1 MRIGSL
7 FARKFWLPSLI
18 LLLGLYATGLRAAS
32 IPPEVLTQIPA
43 SLQPWMEWVLSSTPD
58 RRCPVYYN
66 QTDRY
71 RCVWLSALNLNLNA
85 QGGEF
90 SQKAYNDID
99 SWLILPGKRGYWP
112 QEVRLDGQTVPV
124 LERDGRPALKAF
136 PGEHQLTGR
145 FYWSA
150 LPDSIDIPPENALLD
165 LRLNDQPVPVSQFED
180 GGVLRLRQR
189 PATPAQQDTLDL
201 QVFRL
206 LTDGIPFMV
215 ETRLELRVSGQVR
228 EELVGPVLPSN
239 FLPLALDSPL
249 PARLEA
255 DGRLRLQLRPG
266 NWTLTLHARHQ
277 GPLNSLTLPDIAA
290 PWPQQEIW
298 SFQAQN
304 ALRQVTVE
312 GAVALD
318 PAQTKL
324 PESWRQWPAWLL
336 QMGET
341 LRFQL
346 RQRGESEPAPAQLK
360 LERMLWLDFSGQGY
374 TVRDRLSGSLDT
386 TRLDV
391 TPVLQLGRVE
401 IGGEDQFI
409 TQSPG
414 QKTVGVEIRQLN
426 DLQLTAD
433 SRLKPADIERLPAV
447 GWNIA
452 PRSIDA
458 TLNLPPG
465 WRLLA
470 ADGPDRTGNAWL
482 YSWNLRDLFIV
493 LVIAFGFAKLWGW
506 PWGVVALIG
515 MTLNYHEPNVPLYIW
530 LNVLVAIAL
539 PRVLPQG
546 RVRTLAR
553 IYRGVALLA
562 LLAIGAMFAV
572 QQVRSALHPQLE
584 PFRLSVMSALSGLD
598 SAPLPETA
606 SVASRFQQSL
616 KSEGSLASNKKSQW
630 LQQAYNA
637 NIRVQ
642 TGPGVPD
649 WRWRQATLR
658 WSGPVAA
665 DEPLRLWLLPPWG
678 TRMLMLAGLL
688 LLLAMGARTWIAGRR
703 DEPPAASPSPDQTL
717 PQQPAPDMGTVA
729 TTSTVSTALM
739 VLAVLAA
746 LVFAAVTPPAQAQ
759 EQGYPSLQLLQQLRE
774 RLTQPPDCQRC
785 GDLAAMALTLE
796 GDDLRL
802 RLSLQA
808 QTETAVPLPLP
819 PEGLIVR
826 TITLD
831 GQPATLFR
839 DAKRL
844 LWLRLPS
851 GLHTAAVIATVPPEV
866 STLQLPLP
874 LPPGRLELNISG
886 WKTEG
891 YVEGRID
898 PQLQLTRPR
907 QDTAAPLQPGVI
919 PPFARIERDIVLDV
933 VDWQVITRVQRLSQA
948 NQAAVLEIPL
958 LPGEHVTTPEIRT
971 QDDRVLLNLPSGQT
985 EAQWTATL
993 DRSDRLILQATG
1005 REDLVEVWQLHANP
1019 LWHVQSAG
1027 IPLVQRVDADGQWT
1041 PEWRPWPGEQ
1051 VSLSIDRPEGAPGD
1065 TVTIDRSAL
1074 QLNPGRRLSEA
1085 SLDLSIRA
1093 SRGGDHVLTLPPDA
1107 TLTEARINN
1116 TVQPLRQQGQ
1126 QVILPLV
1133 PGTQRVVLN
1142 WRQQLDFST
1151 RYTTPVVNLGSPSVN
1166 SNLNLNLP
1174 RDRWLL
1180 WASGPVMGP
1189 AVLFWGVLAVI
1200 LIGAIILGRYSGTP
1214 LRAHHWFL
1222 LGIGLSQSHIAAILL
1237 VAGWLW
1243 LLGWRKALAQREI
1256 RAFRFDLLQLA
1267 LVGLTAVALVA
1278 LFSAI
1283 EQGLLGSPEMQV
1295 AGNRSSAWN
1304 LNWYQDRLTGPLPV
1318 ASVVSIP
1325 LLWYRGLML
1334 AWALWLAFALLK
1346 WLVWGWQCF
1355 SAGGLWRRLLQSQ
1368 ET

>member
-7 FARKFWLPSLI
+7 FARKFWLPSLV
-18 LLLGLYATGLRAAS
+18 LLLGLYATVIRAAS

-43 SLQPWMEWVLSSTPD
+43 SLQPWMEWVLSDAPD

-99 SWLILPGKRGYWP
+99 NWLTLPGKRGYWP

-124 LERDGRPALKAF
+124 LERDGRPALKAY

-150 LPDSIDIPPENALLD
+150 LPDAIDIPPDNALLD
-165 LRLNDQPVPVSQFED
+165 LQLNGQSVPVSQFED
-180 GGVLRLRQR
+180 GGVLRLRQQST
-189 PATPAQQDTLDL
+189 TPAQQDTLDL

-215 ETRLELRVSGQVR
+215 ETRLELRVSGQAR
-228 EELVGPVLPSN
+228 EELIGPVLPPN
-239 FLPLALDSPL
+239 FLPLVLDSPV

-266 NWTLTLHARHQ
+266 NWALTLHARHQ
-277 GPLNSLTLPDIAA
+277 GPLNALTLPDIPA

-304 ALRQVTVE
+304 TLRQVAVE
-312 GAVALD
+312 GAPALD
-318 PAQTKL
+318 PTQTKL

-336 QMGET
+336 QAGET

-346 RQRGESEPAPAQLK
+346 RQRGESEPAPAQLNLK
-360 LERMLWLDFSGQGY
+360 RTLWLDFAGKGY
-374 TVRDRLSGSLDT
+374 TVRDQLSGSLDT
-386 TRLDV
+386 TRLEA
-391 TPVLQLGRVE
+391 TPILQLGRVE
-401 IGGEDQFI
+401 INGEDQFI
-409 TQSPG
+409 TQSPD
-414 QKTVGVEIRQLN
+414 QKAVGVELRQLN
-426 DLQLTAD
+426 NLQLMAD
-433 SRLKPADIERLPAV
+433 SRLEPTDIERLPAV
-447 GWNIA
+447 GWSIA

-470 ADGPDRTGNAWL
+470 ADGPDRTSNAWL
-482 YSWNLRDLFIV
+482 YTWNLRDLFIV

-506 PWGVVALIG
+506 PWGVGALIG
-515 MTLNYHEPNVPLYIW
+515 MTLNYHEPNAPLYVW

-553 IYRGVALLA
+553 IYRGLALLA
-562 LLAIGAMFAV
+562 LLAIGAVFAV
-572 QQVRSALHPQLE
+572 QQVRSALYPQLE
-584 PFRLSVMSALSGLD
+584 PFTLSVTPALSGLD
-598 SAPLPETA
+598 NAPLSETA
-606 SVASRFQQSL
+606 SVANRLQQSL
-616 KSEGSLASNKKSQW
+616 RGEGSSTSNKKLQW
-630 LQQAYNA
+630 LQQSYNA
-637 NIRVQ
+637 NIKVQ

-649 WRWRQATLR
+649 WRWQQQATLR
-658 WSGPVAA
+658 WSGPVATN
-665 DEPLRLWLLPPWG
+665 EQLRLWLLPPWG
-678 TRMLMLAGLL
+678 TRALILIGLV
-688 LLLAMGARTWIAGRR
+688 LLLAMGARAWIAGRR
-703 DEPPAASPSPDQTL
+703 DEPPAASPSPDQDL
-717 PQQPAPDMGTVA
+717 PKEPAPASDVGTVTA
-729 TTSTVSTALM
+729 VSTASI
-739 VLAVLAA
+739 VLVVLAA
-746 LVFAAVTPPAQAQ
+746 FTLAIVALPAQAQ
-759 EQGYPSLQLLQQLRE
+759 EQNYPSPQLLKQLRE

-785 GDLAAMALTLE
+785 GDLAAMALTLD
-796 GDDLRL
+796 GSDLRL

-826 TITLD
+826 AIALD

-851 GLHTAAVIATVPPEV
+851 GLHTATVIATVPPEV

-874 LPPGRLELNISG
+874 LPPGRLELNTNG

-907 QDTAAPLQPGVI
+907 QDAAVPLQPGI
-919 PPFARIERDIVLDV
+919 MPPFARVMRDIVLDV
-933 VDWQVITRVQRLSQA
+933 DWQVITHVQRLSQA
-948 NQAAVLEIPL
+948 DQAAVLEIPL
-958 LPGEHVTTPEIRT
+958 LPGEHVITPEIRT

-993 DRSDRLILQATG
+993 DRSDRLVLQATG
-1005 REDLVEVWQLHANP
+1005 REDLVEIWQLHANP

-1027 IPLVQRVDADGQWT
+1027 IPLVQRVDVDGQWT

-1051 VSLSIDRPEGAPGD
+1051 LTLDIDRPEGAPGD

-1074 QLNPGRRLSEA
+1074 RLNPGHRLSEA
-1085 SLDLSIRA
+1085 SLDLNIRA
-1093 SRGGDHVLTLPPDA
+1093 SRGGDHVLTLPPGA
-1107 TLTEARINN
+1107 TLTEAQIND

-1142 WRQQLDFST
+1142 WRQEQNFST

-1189 AVLFWGVLAVI
+1189 AVLFWGVLVVI
-1200 LIGAIILGRYSGTP
+1200 LIGAIVLGRYSGTP

-1222 LGIGLSQSHIAAILL
+1222 LGVGLSQSHIATILL

-1243 LLGWRKALAQREI
+1243 LLGRRKTLAQREI
-1256 RAFRFDLLQLA
+1256 GAFRFDVLQLA
-1267 LVGLTAVALVA
+1267 LVVLTVAALVA

-1283 EQGLLGSPEMQV
+1283 ERGLLGSPEMQI
-1295 AGNRSSAWN
+1295 AGNGSSAWH
-1304 LNWYQDRLTGPLPV
+1304 LNWYQDRLTGPLPI

-1334 AWALWLAFALLK
+1334 VWALWLAFALLK

-1355 SAGGLWRRLLQSQ
+1355 STGGLWRRLLPSQ
-1368 ET
+1368 GT